1 MGAKLEERGM
11 GQSGGKRV
19 GWVGS
24 GGMGG
29 EERVGGRAGVRVCI
43 SIEIRGLSLSVTL
56 VLIFFSL
63 PHKSFQ

>member
-1 MGAKLEERGM
+1 M
-11 GQSGGKRV
+11 

-29 EERVGGRAGVRVCI
+29 EERLGGRAGVRVCI

-56 VLIFFSL
+56 VLIFFFSPSQKL
-63 PHKSFQ
+63 SVEYKPHFLTQSTSNKD